1 MQICSRDM
9 EIDRI
14 LPRQQDM
21 LSVLQEV
28 ATSKRG
34 KYVELII
41 AVCWSIWFFRNL
53 LIFEGKKENS
63 QLSVVRAVVVV
74 ESYQRV
80 NLPSD
85 QTVIKQQ
92 NNNQQT
98 WLPPRNGWCKVNVD
112 AAIRSSNQTTGLGVM
127 IRDSKSKVVA
137 IVVQMVPC
145 KGTVAYMEAEV
156 VNLGIQ
162 VAQNIKF
169 LPMIVE
175 SDSK

>member
-1 MQICSRDM
+1 M

-80 NLPSD
+80 NLPAD

-92 NNNQQT
+92 NNN
-98 WLPPRNGWCKVNVD
+98 
-112 AAIRSSNQTTGLGVM
+112 
-127 IRDSKSKVVA
+127 
-137 IVVQMVPC
+137 
-145 KGTVAYMEAEV
+145 
-156 VNLGIQ
+156 
-162 VAQNIKF
+162 
-169 LPMIVE
+169 
-175 SDSK
+175 

>member
-1 MQICSRDM
+1 M

-41 AVCWSIWFFRNL
+41 AVCWSIWFSRNL

-63 QLSVVRAVVVV
+63 QLSVARVVVVV

-80 NLPSD
+80 NLPAD

-92 NNNQQT
+92 NNN
-98 WLPPRNGWCKVNVD
+98 
-112 AAIRSSNQTTGLGVM
+112 
-127 IRDSKSKVVA
+127 
-137 IVVQMVPC
+137 
-145 KGTVAYMEAEV
+145 
-156 VNLGIQ
+156 
-162 VAQNIKF
+162 
-169 LPMIVE
+169 
-175 SDSK
+175 